1 MTRAR
6 MAAAMGTITVSDR
19 DCSILKMPPFHSCGV
34 VPTSEAI
41 SPTLVFTVLNRP
53 ERFPM
58 MPSIKMPF
66 SQSPMRSPIM
76 RVHLLSRALPV
87 PRGRGGDYFRFH
99 VVSVVTVRTGPGPSA
114 QQPGQQG
121 NEGQADQGDTTAR
134 DELFDTLRF
143 GCRVIL
149 PVTFQQVHAAPHTE

>member
-1 MTRAR
+1 
-6 MAAAMGTITVSDR
+6 
-19 DCSILKMPPFHSCGV
+19 
-34 VPTSEAI
+34 
-41 SPTLVFTVLNRP
+41 
-53 ERFPM
+53 
-58 MPSIKMPF
+58 
-66 SQSPMRSPIM
+66 QSPMRSPIM

-87 PRGRGGDYFRFH
+87 QTGGRGGDYFRFH

-134 DELFDTLRF
+134 DKLLDALAF

-149 PVTFQQVHAAPHTE
+149 PVTFQQVHAAPHTEGTAE

>member
-1 MTRAR
+1 
-6 MAAAMGTITVSDR
+6 
-19 DCSILKMPPFHSCGV
+19 HSCGV

-99 VVSVVTVRTGPGPSA
+99 VVSVITVRTGPGPSA

-149 PVTFQQVHAAPHTE
+149 PVTFQQVHAAPHPEGTAEADHDRLERINYASETFH